1 MPNPSDPS
9 SRAPVL
15 PPTLTTTLTTTPMPT
30 RLPSF
35 IAPGVFIAETP
46 TGPPPLAAVDAST
59 AGFVGPT
66 RSGPL
71 DGPPALLTSLAD
83 FERLYGDGQPL
94 VFGGQSVPNLM
105 WLAARAFF
113 AEGGR
118 RLRVARVFRPD
129 PAMASGSN
137 ALAARSGAAADGIAR
152 LKLDGVLWSAR
163 GPGRAGNLRLQLTL
177 RNGQRLADGSVVPQP
192 WADTRA
198 DLIAS
203 SPDGVVLGRW
213 PDLSIDPA
221 APPPDGRRGLF
232 ESADPAGPDALPVIV
247 QAQPGMDVETLLT
260 WLGAWRVAP
269 RTDAARWADGVTLTR
284 ALSGGHDGLQPG
296 AAELGGA
303 SGLVRFD
310 AVDDVGLLAAPA
322 VSQGEIAA
330 VHDLLI
336 AHARRGPGRAMER
349 FALLDAGPAATLGD
363 LLALRQ
369 RLDAG
374 CAGLFHPWLQ
384 VPGGL
389 AGTAP
394 PQIPPSAAMAGL
406 IARVEQERGIW
417 KAPSGQALRSAIG
430 LSRAANKAEQTQL
443 GVAGI
448 NLVIEQGTRGR
459 LLWGARSLASAP
471 EFRYLHVSRGTAS
484 LQATIERGMGWTV
497 FEPHDEPLWARVRAS
512 IDTLLQTAWRGGA
525 FQGQKPEEAFFVQV
539 DRRTMTQADIDAGR
553 LIVQI
558 GVAPLKPAEFVVLKV
573 MLQAMP
579 AQGA

>member
-1 MPNPSDPS
+1 MPNPSDPFS
-9 SRAPVL
+9 L
-15 PPTLTTTLTTTPMPT
+15 PQ
-30 RLPSF
+30 RF
-35 IAPGVFIAETP
+35 IAPGVHIEETP
-46 TGPPPLAAVDAST
+46 TGPPVLAAVDAST

-66 RSGPL
+66 RSGPI
-71 DGPPALLTSLAD
+71 DGPPPLLGSLAD

-129 PAMASGSN
+129 PAMA
-137 ALAARSGAAADGIAR
+137 LAARAGAAADGVAR

-177 RNGQRLADGSVVPQP
+177 RNGLRQGDASVVPQP

-198 DLIAS
+198 DLVAS
-203 SPDGVVLGRW
+203 NPDGVVLGSW
-213 PDLSIDPA
+213 PGLSIDPA
-221 APPPDGRRGLF
+221 GPPPDGRRWLF
-232 ESADPAGPDALPVIV
+232 ESGDPAGPDALPVIV

-310 AVDDVGLLAAPA
+310 AVDDVALLAAPA
-322 VSQGEIAA
+322 VAQVPVQADITAA
-330 VHDLLI
+330 HDLLI
-336 AHARRGPGRAMER
+336 AHARRGPGRSMER
-349 FALLDAGPAATLGD
+349 FALLDAGHAATVAD

-369 RLDAG
+369 RLDARCG
-374 CAGLFHPWLQ
+374 ALFHPWLQ

-394 PQIPPSAAMAGL
+394 PQIPPSALVAGL
-406 IARVEQERGIW
+406 IARVDQDRGTW

-430 LSRAANKAEQTQL
+430 LARASNKAEQTQL
-443 GVAGI
+443 GLAGV
-448 NLVIEQGTRGR
+448 NLLIEQAARGR
-459 LLWGARSLASAP
+459 LLWGARTLASDP
-471 EFRYLHVSRGTAS
+471 EWRYLHVSRGMAS

-497 FEPHDEPLWARVRAS
+497 FEPNDEPLWARVRAS
-512 IDTLLQTAWRGGA
+512 IDSLLQIEWRRGA
-525 FQGQKPEEAFFVQV
+525 FQGQKPEEAFFVHC

-558 GVAPLKPAEFVVLKV
+558 GVAPLKPAEFVIWQVGLR
-573 MLQAMP
+573 AM
-579 AQGA
+579 